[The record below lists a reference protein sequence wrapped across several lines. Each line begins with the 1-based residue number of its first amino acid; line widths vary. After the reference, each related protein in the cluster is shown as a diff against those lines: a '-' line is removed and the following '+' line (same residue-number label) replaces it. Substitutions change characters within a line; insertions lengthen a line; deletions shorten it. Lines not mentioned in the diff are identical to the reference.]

1 MWWTPHPC
9 LFVKNAPFG
18 VSLATVAVVGCMKLC
33 AVPLSC
39 PAPLRVVGLTLR
51 VILDG
56 LPLLPRT
63 ARRAILALGNVQP
76 GRTFLLE
83 RQPNAPAPRTSPMT
97 WLRPWTLLLYLC
109 RRLLNDEL
117 DGPPPSLLSRRPV
130 LSSRVLSATMVLSAP
145 RNMLQMCSVTASL
158 LLALCMNLLS
168 RT

>member
-1 MWWTPHPC
+1 M
-9 LFVKNAPFG
+9 KNAPFG

-33 AVPLSC
+33 VVPLSC
-39 PAPLRVVGLTLR
+39 SAPLRIVGLILR
-51 VILDG
+51 VVLDG

-83 RQPNAPAPRTSPMT
+83 RQPNAPAPRTSPIT
-97 WLRPWTLLLYLC
+97 WLRPRTLLLYLC

-117 DGPPPSLLSRRPV
+117 EGPPPSLLSSRPV
-130 LSSRVLSATMVLSAP
+130 LPPRDLSASMALSAP
-145 RNMLQMCSVTASL
+145 RNMLQICSVTASL

-168 RT
+168 RA